1 MSQWN
6 VTELHMEEN
15 RIRELTNLEPLQ
27 NLQRLYLGMNRI
39 QVSYLQNYH
48 LVHGVSG
55 IHVQTN
61 KPFFMSLL
69 QVEAS

>member
-39 QVSYLQNYH
+39 QVSYLQNFHCVYG
-48 LVHGVSG
+48 GVEHTLS
-55 IHVQTN
+55 N
-61 KPFFMSLL
+61 K
-69 QVEAS
+69 

>member
-39 QVSYLQNYH
+39 QVSCLQNCH
-48 LVHGVSG
+48 RVHDGVGHKWS
-55 IHVQTN
+55 N
-61 KPFFMSLL
+61 KKTFLDVSPS
-69 QVEAS
+69 S